1 MRSTG
6 VWTQDLRLSFP
17 ARLLGSGAKRGAKQG
32 GRGMMEV
39 LGVEEQF
46 YILKLMYSYASIYL
60 SKLPQ
65 LFTLKV
71 NYMEITPK

>member
-1 MRSTG
+1 MG
-6 VWTQDLRLSFP
+6 QE
-17 ARLLGSGAKRGAKQG
+17 GG

-71 NYMEITPK
+71 NYMEITPKWKDHAH

>member
-1 MRSTG
+1 MVATG
-6 VWTQDLRLSFP
+6 QE
-17 ARLLGSGAKRGAKQG
+17 GG

-46 YILKLMYSYASIYL
+46 YILKLMYSYTSIYL
-60 SKLPQ
+60 SKLTQ

>member
-1 MRSTG
+1 MG
-6 VWTQDLRLSFP
+6 QE
-17 ARLLGSGAKRGAKQG
+17 GG

>member
-1 MRSTG
+1 MG
-6 VWTQDLRLSFP
+6 QE
-17 ARLLGSGAKRGAKQG
+17 GG

-60 SKLPQ
+60 SKLMQ

-71 NYMEITPK
+71 DYMEIAPK